1 MIRCVQGDL
10 VQCWSASGM
19 LLGWDNPESAERGVV
34 FDIKRYAIHDGPG
47 IRTTVFLKGCPLAC
61 RWCHN
66 PESWRPEPEVGVRQS
81 RCLRCGRCV
90 EVCPAG
96 AIVMENGR
104 PVALLDQCLRCGQC
118 VQACPAGARDMIG
131 REMTVRQV
139 VEEVEKDLLVYDE
152 SGGGVTFSGGEPLAQ
167 PKFLLALL
175 AVCRRREIHTAIDT
189 CGQAAPK
196 VVHAVAQAT
205 DLVLCDLKHMDS
217 AKHKALTGV
226 ENGRILENVR
236 WLLDAGAA
244 IVIRVPVIPG
254 YNDDAANIEAIG
266 AFLSDAGRVI
276 CVDVLRY
283 NPGGLDKAGRLSGN
297 FGLIRPQG
305 ASDGALEEVA
315 ARLGRFDLNVG
326 IGG

>member
-1 MIRCVQGDL
+1 MSGIREPRRCATSESTLAPGTDRCDVGHRQFE
-10 VQCWSASGM
+10 A
-19 LLGWDNPESAERGVV
+19 NPE
-34 FDIKRYAIHDGPG
+34 
-47 IRTTVFLKGCPLAC
+47 
-61 RWCHN
+61 
-66 PESWRPEPEVGVRQS
+66 EP
-81 RCLRCGRCV
+81 
-90 EVCPAG
+90 
-96 AIVMENGR
+96 N
-104 PVALLDQCLRCGQC
+104 
-118 VQACPAGARDMIG
+118 GAREIVG
-131 REMTVRQV
+131 YEATVEQV
-139 VEEVEKDLLVYDE
+139 ITEVQKDVLFYDQ
-152 SGGGVTFSGGEPLAQ
+152 SGGGVTFSGGEPLSQ
-167 PKFLLALL
+167 PQFLLALL
-175 AVCRRREIHTAIDT
+175 EACRALEIHTVVDT
-189 CGQAAPK
+189 CCHGDWELLAAVSEK
-196 VVHAVAQAT
+196 A
-205 DLVLCDLKHMDS
+205 DLIFCDLKHMDS
-217 AKHKALTGV
+217 AKHNELTGV